1 MIKLSDYIVKRLA
14 ESGIRDV
21 FMISGGGAMHLIDS
35 VGKNKKIKYYCPHH
49 EQAAAM
55 AAEGYARSSG
65 KIAAVVVT
73 SGPGGTNTLTGVIGQ
88 WLDSIPCL
96 YLSGQVK
103 FETTIAACPGLKL
116 RQLGDQ
122 EINIVDIVRP
132 VTKYALMV
140 TDAKSIRYHLEKA
153 LYLSTHGRPGPVW
166 LDIPLNVQA
175 ALVDEKKLKPY
186 DEREDAIELDKEKL
200 KRQIAGVVA
209 RLQSAKRP
217 VLLAGHGIRLA
228 GAVKEFEKLI
238 RRLDIPV
245 VTAICGHDLVPSDHP
260 LFFGRPG
267 ICGDRLGNFV
277 TQNSDLLLTIGAR
290 LGVRQ
295 ISYSYDTFA
304 REAYKIMVDI
314 DPDELKKPT
323 LKIDLPIEADAKLF
337 IDELLRQLGSARP
350 ARKNAW
356 LDWCAER
363 RVTVPGVLA
372 DNPANPRYVNS
383 YVFADQLFKLLKAGD
398 QVVTG
403 NGTAYTSTFQAM
415 KIKSG
420 VRVLANQGCA
430 SMGYDLPAAIG
441 ACIARGKKQV
451 ILITGDGSLQM
462 NLQELQT
469 IMTYKLPIK
478 IFVLNNGG
486 YLAIRATQDAYFNG
500 RYIASG
506 PAGGVVCSDILKIGR
521 AYGLKTIRIKTEKNL
536 AVGLKKTLRT
546 RGPVICEIMMDP
558 KQTLLPKVS
567 SAAGPDGRLVS
578 LPLEDMFPFI
588 DRETFNRIMI
598 VPPVR
603 PASGPTT

>member
-14 ESGIRDV
+14 EFGVRDI
-21 FMISGGGAMHLIDS
+21 FMISGGGAMHLVDS
-35 VGKNKKIKYYCPHH
+35 VGKNKKLKYYCPHH

-55 AAEGYARSSG
+55 AAEGYARTAG

-103 FETTIAACPGLKL
+103 FETTIAACPELKL

-140 TDAKSIRYHLEKA
+140 TDPKSIRYHLEKA

-175 ALVDEKKLKPY
+175 APVDEKNLKPY
-186 DEREDAIELDKEKL
+186 DPREDAAGLDKEKL
-200 KRQIAGVVA
+200 KRQVAKVVA
-209 RLQSAKRP
+209 RLQSAQRP

-277 TQNSDLLLTIGAR
+277 AQNSDLLLTIGAR

-295 ISYSYDTFA
+295 IGYSYETFA

-314 DPDELKKPT
+314 DRDELKKPT
-323 LKIDLPIEADAKLF
+323 LKIDLPIETDAKLF
-337 IDELLRQLGSARP
+337 IEELLRQLGGARP
-350 ARKNAW
+350 ARRNAW
-356 LDWCAER
+356 LDWCAKR
-363 RVTVPGVLA
+363 RATVPSVLA
-372 DNPANPRYVNS
+372 DNPANPKYVNS

-415 KIKSG
+415 KIKPG

-451 ILITGDGSLQM
+451 VLITGDGSLQM

-469 IMTYKLPIK
+469 IMTYKLPVK
-478 IFVLNNGG
+478 IFVLNNRG
-486 YLAIRATQDAYFNG
+486 YLAIRATQDAYFDG
-500 RYIASG
+500 RHVASG
-506 PAGGVVCSDILKIGR
+506 PAGGVVCPDVLKIGR
-521 AYGLKTIRIKTEKNL
+521 AYGLKTMRLKTDKDL
-536 AVGLKKTLRT
+536 AAGLKKTLRAA
-546 RGPVICEIMMDP
+546 GPVICEIMMDP

-578 LPLEDMFPFI
+578 RPLEDMFPFI
-588 DRETFNRIMI
+588 DRKTLEKIMI
-598 VPPVR
+598 VSPVG
-603 PASGPTT
+603 PATRTT